1 MRIPAFAGLPSAS
14 AFASPVGRRF
24 FVPARGAWQ
33 RRRHRLRR
41 RPFRTMAEDDAQQQ
55 KQQQEYLDHI
65 NSENE
70 LLEAEIARLT
80 QEKMAQTKPLAATK
94 TVAEKAPGSGI
105 CVLDFGSLDHAE
117 AAGIDRGSA
126 WRPAQTRPRTLNGG
140 FFTS

>member
-1 MRIPAFAGLPSAS
+1 
-14 AFASPVGRRF
+14 
-24 FVPARGAWQ
+24 
-33 RRRHRLRR
+33 
-41 RPFRTMAEDDAQQQ
+41 MAEDDAQQQ

-94 TVAEKAPGSGI
+94 VQAEKAPGSGI

-126 WRPAQTRPRTLNGG
+126 WRPAQTGPRTLNGG